1 MHGTGPAPE
10 PAIALHDVDVLFGPA
25 RRRADALA
33 RLDAGEDRDAV
44 REATGVVAG
53 VIDASL
59 DVHPGEI
66 VVLMGL
72 SGSGKS
78 SLLRAVNGLNPAA
91 RGRLLVR
98 TGDGRTVDV
107 RGLDRRSLR
116 SLRRGSLAMVFQQF
130 GLLPWASVADNVG
143 FGLSV
148 RGEPKPEIA
157 RRVAEQLELVGL
169 SDWSDAPIASLSGGM
184 QQRVGLARAF
194 ATDADVLLMD
204 EPYSAL
210 DPLIRERLQDE
221 LVELQRRLGRTIL
234 FVSHDLDEA
243 IRLGDRIAIMEGG
256 RIVQTGTAEDI
267 VFRPATDYVRR
278 FVAGVN
284 PLDVLTAGVLMR
296 AVTGSHGAPGEWRG
310 GAERSPVP
318 GAEHIDV
325 ETGPVA
331 PPAVP
336 VARPTTPVQALLRHA
351 ATSAAPVEVREG
363 GRLVGVVERGDLLG
377 ALVRQ
382 RA

>member
-1 MHGTGPAPE
+1 MTAGAAARDGEPVDGPAGG
-10 PAIALHDVDVLFGPA
+10 PAIALHDVDVLFGPG

-53 VIDASL
+53 VIGASL
-59 DVHPGEI
+59 VVNPGEI

-98 TGDGRTVDV
+98 TGGGTDGSVVDV
-107 RGLDRRSLR
+107 RGLDRRALR

-169 SDWSDAPIASLSGGM
+169 ADWADAPIASLSGGM

-194 ATDADVLLMD
+194 ATRADVLLMD

-296 AVTGSHGAPGEWRG
+296 AVPASGGAPDGSARSA
-310 GAERSPVP
+310 GAERV
-318 GAEHIDV
+318 DV
-325 ETGPVA
+325 ETGPVEA
-331 PPAVP
+331 PAVP
-336 VARPTTPVQALLRHA
+336 VARPATPVGALA
-351 ATSAAPVEVREG
+351 EVREG
-363 GRLVGVVERGDLLG
+363 DRLVGVVERADLLG
-377 ALVRQ
+377 ALVRA